1 MPPIWKSGLP
11 KRVNEVGELK
21 ELFPAD
27 VIATRLE
34 ALAAAIAGN
43 MSKDFAAV
51 AILKGSFVFAADLI
65 RSLTAH
71 NVNPDVD
78 FMTLASYGT
87 QTVSSGTVRLLRD
100 VEISV
105 AGREV
110 LLIDDIL
117 DSGRTIAFARKHM
130 LERGAA
136 AVKICVLLDKT
147 SGRAAAE
154 PADFVGFDCPKAF
167 VVGYGMDHAHKFRG
181 LPFVAILGQQ

>member
-1 MPPIWKSGLP
+1 MAKLEPLFAAGDISDRLQALSAEIADAMP
-11 KRVNEVGELK
+11 
-21 ELFPAD
+21 
-27 VIATRLE
+27 
-34 ALAAAIAGN
+34 
-43 MSKDFAAV
+43 KDFAAV

-71 NVNPDVD
+71 RVNPEVD

-117 DSGRTIAFARKHM
+117 DSGRTIDFARRHM
-130 LERGAA
+130 LERGAS
-136 AVKICVLLDKT
+136 AVKVCVLLDKT
-147 SGRAAAE
+147 SGKTSAQT
-154 PADFVGFDCPKAF
+154 ADFVGFACPQAF

-181 LPFVAILGQQ
+181 LPFVAILREQ

>member
-1 MPPIWKSGLP
+1 MND
-11 KRVNEVGELK
+11 VVELDP
-21 ELFPAD
+21 LFAAET
-27 VIATRLE
+27 ISARLE
-34 ALAAAIAGN
+34 TLATEIADA
-43 MSKDFAAV
+43 MPKDFAAV

-65 RSLTAH
+65 RSLASH
-71 NVNPDVD
+71 SVNPEVD

-117 DSGRTIAFARKHM
+117 DSGRTIDFARRHM
-130 LERGAA
+130 LERGAS
-136 AVKICVLLDKT
+136 AVKVCVLLDKT
-147 SGRAAAE
+147 AGRTQAHT
-154 PADFVGFDCPKAF
+154 ADFVGFACPPAF

-181 LPFVAILGQQ
+181 LPFVAILRQQ

>member
-1 MPPIWKSGLP
+1 MND
-11 KRVNEVGELK
+11 VVELDP
-21 ELFPAD
+21 LFAAET
-27 VIATRLE
+27 ISARLE
-34 ALAAAIAGN
+34 TLATEIADA
-43 MSKDFAAV
+43 MPKDFAAV

-65 RSLTAH
+65 RSLVAH
-71 NVNPDVD
+71 SVNPEVD

-117 DSGRTIAFARKHM
+117 DSGRTIDFARRHM
-130 LERGAA
+130 LERGAS
-136 AVKICVLLDKT
+136 AVKVCVLLDKT
-147 SGRAAAE
+147 AGRTQAHT
-154 PADFVGFDCPKAF
+154 ADFVGFACPPAF

-181 LPFVAILGQQ
+181 LPFVAILRQQ

>member
-1 MPPIWKSGLP
+1 
-11 KRVNEVGELK
+11 VNDVTKLES
-21 ELFPAD
+21 LFAAD
-27 VIATRLE
+27 AIAARLE
-34 ALAAAIAGN
+34 TLAAEIAGA
-43 MSKDFAAV
+43 MPKDFAAV

-71 NVNPDVD
+71 EVNPEVD

-87 QTVSSGTVRLLRD
+87 QTVSSGSVRLLRD

-117 DSGRTIAFARKHM
+117 DSGRTIAFARRHM
-130 LERGAA
+130 LERGAS
-136 AVKICVLLDKT
+136 AVKVCVLLDKT
-147 SGRAAAE
+147 AGRPVAE
-154 PADFVGFDCPKAF
+154 TADFVGFSCPSTF

-181 LPFVAILGQQ
+181 LPFVAILR